1 MFQGID
7 MIQKGFKRHVK
18 AAALIMALLL
28 MLCACAP
35 KNGNSSNNDA
45 PSGQNGNA
53 QPSNE
58 TVPDQGQQGN
68 EADPD
73 AGLTQEEKLY
83 KQLKALC
90 EAAGSSGEGE
100 LTTERVYRMTTT
112 SGASTWTSEG
122 TDVYITSFYTDKD
135 GQVEMVRLIGTDGS
149 EAREGELQY
158 QGIKYKYTRTDHDN
172 GTVEWVEGAAETGH
186 KTLPALEALI
196 FDIPELEE
204 LESIKFE
211 YSSYLLSVGTWVMRV
226 LSEDSSVSGA
236 YYTLSNVSAEYYL
249 DDKGNLTACSWTFTE
264 SWTYE
269 GASVT
274 SDVTAN
280 ITLEN
285 GRTPMAS
292 TWFRDNT
299 SYVRPEYPEITETA
313 REAHFNLPGKIIL
326 DVRIPKIKD
335 GLPGADL
342 LNLAIEEDCA
352 YELTSDETTLAA
364 DASES
369 YIVRRADYSVIK
381 IGKNY
386 EILIDCSIGSAE
398 GSGAATWGHR
408 YFYVPDKGGQVSP
421 EEFLGMMG
429 YDMESFLAAAD
440 ADEFYTDYS
449 GSRMSEDFTYE
460 ELLGMFYFDEDGTLV
475 FVPDV
480 MF

>member
-1 MFQGID
+1 

-122 TDVYITSFYTDKD
+122 TDVYITSFYTDKN

-196 FDIPELEE
+196 FEIPELEE

-211 YSSYLLSVGTWVMRV
+211 YSSYLLSVGTSFRRV

-236 YYTLSNVSAEYYL
+236 SS
-249 DDKGNLTACSWTFTE
+249 
-264 SWTYE
+264 
-269 GASVT
+269 
-274 SDVTAN
+274 
-280 ITLEN
+280 
-285 GRTPMAS
+285 R
-292 TWFRDNT
+292 
-299 SYVRPEYPEITETA
+299 
-313 REAHFNLPGKIIL
+313 
-326 DVRIPKIKD
+326 KD
-335 GLPGADL
+335 GFMPQQPGPSKLP
-342 LNLAIEEDCA
+342 DC
-352 YELTSDETTLAA
+352 
-364 DASES
+364 
-369 YIVRRADYSVIK
+369 R
-381 IGKNY
+381 
-386 EILIDCSIGSAE
+386 
-398 GSGAATWGHR
+398 
-408 YFYVPDKGGQVSP
+408 
-421 EEFLGMMG
+421 
-429 YDMESFLAAAD
+429 
-440 ADEFYTDYS
+440 
-449 GSRMSEDFTYE
+449 
-460 ELLGMFYFDEDGTLV
+460 
-475 FVPDV
+475 
-480 MF
+480 